1 MKRLFAL
8 VLSLVLC
15 LSIGAPAFALEGDL
29 AHRDSTN
36 IPVAGS
42 DALVTFVPELE
53 ITIISTRVED
63 TDSIELASIDWTPY
77 GPDEKEVVA
86 AFNNRILDRNGV
98 VMATVT
104 SYARGVYSL
113 VSPPWS
119 QMLSVTAAISGPFAN
134 DISYSSSVSGN
145 KGYLDLY
152 FVSVYLA
159 TFIYTISTSDVIT
172 QSS

>member
-104 SYARGVYSL
+104 SYARGVYSF
-113 VSPPWS
+113 VSPPLES
-119 QMLSVTAAISGPFAN
+119 NVKRNGCGIQPFCE
-134 DISYSSSVSGN
+134 
-145 KGYLDLY
+145 
-152 FVSVYLA
+152 
-159 TFIYTISTSDVIT
+159 
-172 QSS
+172 